1 MALPGMTSEM
11 GNTAPRRDPRLEIL
25 DELRTADRLV
35 AGALSTLVY
44 ARRQQR
50 LDLVGLPNTESAF
63 DTQTQRDNASAG
75 GDLIEAE
82 AVLRRVETL
91 LAQPPSVGDVRIEH
105 WNLGTDLLGG
115 LLDLVPLA
123 RLGANIDTAQQLQ
136 RGIRGLFE
144 RIRSDDPQLAAIV
157 EPLTDWND
165 GPSEVATMWQF
176 NKPAIL
182 GFVAFVLVVVFLMLE
197 S

>member
-1 MALPGMTSEM
+1 MASEM
-11 GNTAPRRDPRLEIL
+11 SDTAPRRDPRLEIL

-44 ARRQQR
+44 ARRQQG
-50 LDLVGLPNTESAF
+50 LDLVGLANTEGAF

-91 LAQPPSVGDVRIEH
+91 LAQPPSVRDVRIEH

-123 RLGANIDTAQQLQ
+123 RLGANIDTARQLQ
-136 RGIRGLFE
+136 RGIRELFE
-144 RIRSDDPQLAAIV
+144 RIRSNDPRLAATI

-182 GFVAFVLVVVFLMLE
+182 GLVAFVLVVVLLMLE

>member
-1 MALPGMTSEM
+1 M
-11 GNTAPRRDPRLEIL
+11 GDTAPRRDPRLDIL
-25 DELRTADRLV
+25 EELRTADRLV
-35 AGALSTLVY
+35 AGALSTLRY
-44 ARRQQR
+44 AQRQQG
-50 LDLVGLPNTESAF
+50 LDLVGLPSTEGAF

-82 AVLRRVETL
+82 VVLRRVETL
-91 LAQPPSVGDVRIEH
+91 LRRPPTIGDVRIEH

-123 RLGANIDTAQQLQ
+123 KLGANIDTAQRLQ
-136 RGIRGLFE
+136 RGIRELFE
-144 RIRSDDPQLAAIV
+144 KIRSNDPQLAAIV

-165 GPSEVATMWQF
+165 GPSELATMWHF
-176 NKPAIL
+176 NKPAIIGL
-182 GFVAFVLVVVFLMLE
+182 VAFVLVFVYLMLN